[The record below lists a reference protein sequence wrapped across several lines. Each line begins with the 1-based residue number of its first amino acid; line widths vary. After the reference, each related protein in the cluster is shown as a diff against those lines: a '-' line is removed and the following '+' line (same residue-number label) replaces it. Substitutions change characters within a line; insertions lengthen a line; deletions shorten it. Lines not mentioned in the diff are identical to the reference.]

1 MLAPFPFVPE
11 AAAQFSFGGSRLGSG
26 QDRPART
33 PGGMSGGSPW
43 TRPPI
48 RIAPIPLPI
57 GPRYD
62 QPVYDDEVERPV
74 RRRRPTEVVE
84 EEPSPRRPPR
94 RARPAKQAQPEV
106 KPVRRAAKP
115 APATRRE
122 AVRTPPPKAPVA
134 RPRPAPSRPPAIAAA
149 EETRRVPDEVLFEV
163 RESAGTGAA
172 AEIARRHRLVPLASQ
187 RLALIGSTVHR
198 YRISDRRRVADV
210 VGALARDPRV
220 ASVQPNFIFRLEAD
234 AARSPLADAQY
245 ALGRMRVPEAH
256 RVATGQEVVVAVI
269 DSGVDRSHPEL
280 ARSVSDGFDAVG
292 GRLSAHAHGTG
303 TAGVIGAGAQLTGV
317 APGARLL
324 AVRAFTGE
332 AGKPGAQG
340 TTFHVLRAIDWAHQR
355 AARVVNMSF
364 AGPPDPLLS
373 RTLRAGRDKGMVFVA
388 AVGNEGPNAKP
399 LYPAADES
407 VIAVTASDKADGL
420 YASANRGAYICVTA
434 PGVDI
439 VTAAPGG
446 AYGLSSG
453 TSLAAAHVSG
463 AIALLLQ
470 GRPHLTPE
478 EIRAVLVSRARD
490 LGAPGADS
498 EFGAGFADALA
509 IVGSDA
515 APSASTPA
523 AEAVTSASAESATAE
538 KAPTGEAALSPAAHP
553 AAPAAEGS
561 STR

>member
-1 MLAPFPFVPE
+1 MSRSTLRPKTVRPLAVALGVGIGLAVLAPSPFVPE

-94 RARPAKQAQPEV
+94 RARPAKQARPEV
-106 KPVRRAAKP
+106 KPVRRQRSLP
-115 APATRRE
+115 RRE

-134 RPRPAPSRPPAIAAA
+134 RPRLAPSRPPAIAAA

-220 ASVQPNFIFRLEAD
+220 ASVQPNFIFRLETE

-245 ALGRMRVPEAH
+245 AVGRMRVPEAH

-280 ARSVSDGFDAVG
+280 AKSVSDGFDAVG

-303 TAGVIGAGAQLTGV
+303 IAGVIGAGAQLTGV

-340 TTFHVLRAIDWAHQR
+340 RRSTSCVPST
-355 AARVVNMSF
+355 
-364 AGPPDPLLS
+364 
-373 RTLRAGRDKGMVFVA
+373 GR
-388 AVGNEGPNAKP
+388 
-399 LYPAADES
+399 
-407 VIAVTASDKADGL
+407 
-420 YASANRGAYICVTA
+420 
-434 PGVDI
+434 
-439 VTAAPGG
+439 
-446 AYGLSSG
+446 
-453 TSLAAAHVSG
+453 
-463 AIALLLQ
+463 
-470 GRPHLTPE
+470 
-478 EIRAVLVSRARD
+478 
-490 LGAPGADS
+490 
-498 EFGAGFADALA
+498 
-509 IVGSDA
+509 
-515 APSASTPA
+515 
-523 AEAVTSASAESATAE
+523 TSA
-538 KAPTGEAALSPAAHP
+538 PPA
-553 AAPAAEGS
+553 S
-561 STR
+561 ST